1 MIKFDFSY
9 SSISVHFLYATVK
22 KIFHTRTFT
31 TVFKKEKD
39 CQAYLRVK
47 SKHLES
53 LKHSIPY
60 NQALHL
66 KQICTKDCDFKASC
80 DILSKKRIDR
90 GYKKAQIY
98 DSISKTFD
106 RNREHW
112 NILQMSDIFITCSQ
126 DYQLCTSIETKI

>member
-1 MIKFDFSY
+1 MIKFDFNY

-98 DSISKTFD
+98 DSTSKTFD
-106 RNREHW
+106 RNREDLLTQNNEPKRRIH
-112 NILQMSDIFITCSQ
+112 
-126 DYQLCTSIETKI
+126 